1 MQLKLCIIYAM
12 QDYDI
17 QKLFSSNLLLMI
29 PLIGLPFHLCGNN
42 LYALITN
49 HITFNK
55 TQIAYL
61 HSV

>member
-1 MQLKLCIIYAM
+1 MQLKLCIIYEM

-42 LYALITN
+42 LYALN
-49 HITFNK
+49 NK
-55 TQIAYL
+55 
-61 HSV
+61 SDNFE

>member
-1 MQLKLCIIYAM
+1 MQLKLCIIYEM

-42 LYALITN
+42 LYALN
-49 HITFNK
+49 NK
-55 TQIAYL
+55 SYNF
-61 HSV
+61 